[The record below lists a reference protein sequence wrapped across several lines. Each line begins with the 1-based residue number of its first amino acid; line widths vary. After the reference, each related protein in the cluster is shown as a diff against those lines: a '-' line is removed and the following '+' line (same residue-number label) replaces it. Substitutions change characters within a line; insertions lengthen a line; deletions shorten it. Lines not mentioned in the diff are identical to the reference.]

1 MAEKK
6 TSDRK
11 LKTGANSNE
20 QVNAARRSRHGGIL
34 TVVFSCLSLAWIMP
48 ILVVVLNSFKRKAYI
63 FKYPFG
69 ISSKSFFEDGF
80 EKWKAGIEKVM
91 CGLLNYKNALDKTD
105 FFSCFG
111 VSLFIT
117 VGSVLAIILFC
128 SMAAWYLTRVH
139 TKLSKV
145 IYTLCL
151 FSMVVPF
158 QMVMFTLSKFANML
172 HLANP
177 LGIIVVY
184 LGFGAGL
191 AVFMFSGFIRSISL
205 EIEEAAVID
214 GCNPIQT
221 FFHVIFPI
229 LKPTTVTIAILEAM
243 WVWNDYLLPS
253 LVLNVNKYRTI
264 PIAVQYLKQ
273 SHGQLDWGAMM
284 AVLVLAIIPIVVF
297 YLACQKY
304 IIEGVIAG
312 AVKG

>member
-1 MAEKK
+1 MAKTKK
-6 TSDRK
+6 V
-11 LKTGANSNE
+11 NE
-20 QVNAARRSRHGGIL
+20 QVNAARRAKHGGTL
-34 TVVFSCLSLAWIMP
+34 TFVFTFLSIAWIAPIFVVF
-48 ILVVVLNSFKRKAYI
+48 LNSFKRKAYI

-69 ISSKSFFEDGF
+69 ISTKSLFADGF
-80 EKWKAGIEKVM
+80 EKWKAGIDKAM
-91 CGLLNYKNALDKTD
+91 CGLLNYKNALEATD
-105 FFSCFG
+105 FFRCFG
-111 VSLFIT
+111 ISLFIT

-128 SMAAWYLTRVH
+128 SMTAWYLTRVH
-139 TKLSKV
+139 TKLSKA
-145 IYTLCL
+145 IYMLCL

-172 HLANP
+172 HLATP

-205 EIEEAAVID
+205 EIEEASVID

-221 FFHVIFPI
+221 FFRVIFPL
-229 LKPTTVTIAILEAM
+229 LKPTTVTIAILESM

-253 LVLNVNKYRTI
+253 LVLNINKYRTI

-284 AVLVLAIIPIVVF
+284 AVLVMAIIPIVVF

-304 IIEGVIAG
+304 IIEGVVAG